1 MVDGSL
7 VVVEYDD
14 AKSVQVALSWSDV
27 VDSVAGRV
35 NLGEGN
41 ISALG

>member
-1 MVDGSL
+1 MVDGSQ

-27 VDSVAGRV
+27 DSVAGRV

-41 ISALG
+41 ISALE